1 MIVWL
6 DLEKLDAPE
15 SEIVEIED
23 DQSEISEIPTEGS
36 PLRPESTD
44 FKSVFFQT
52 EVEDEPSE
60 NPENSRPKSCS
71 DIKSEISENAK
82 SESSE
87 SFSKK
92 KGQNFIQR
100 NIELAK
106 TGENL
111 TESEKKR
118 VEKILDEN
126 FLIDENYATEE
137 ETRLAIINTQL
148 ENKFSSKEIVP
159 VESISNLDRLRD
171 IDSQLAIL
179 SSGDALRANFENF
192 QSSTL
197 MLTDCPHSEI
207 SDENFKSDENSEIRN
222 SKLVPSETISQM
234 LRSCLT
240 DKNGSE
246 ESEPP
251 TLDPETRKKLLE
263 EAMVELDL
271 I

>member
-1 MIVWL
+1 M
-6 DLEKLDAPE
+6 EKLDAPE

-23 DQSEISEIPTEGS
+23 DQSEISEIPTQES

-52 EVEDEPSE
+52 EVEDESSE

-87 SFSKK
+87 SCSKK
-92 KGQNFIQR
+92 KGPNFIQR

-192 QSSTL
+192 QTSTL
-197 MLTDCPHSEI
+197 MLTDRAHSEML
-207 SDENFKSDENSEIRN
+207 DENFESDENSEIRN

-246 ESEPP
+246 DSVPP

-263 EAMVELDL
+263 EAMVELNL